1 LTGGKGNKGERGLPV
16 RYAFPRQHPNIE

>member
-16 RYAFPRQHPNIE
+16 RYTFPRQHPNLE